1 MTQSE
6 ADAWKAEFEAL
17 DREGAFI
24 FSINRYLFAV
34 TRP

>member
-1 MTQSE
+1 MTPSE

-17 DREGAFI
+17 DRESAFF
-24 FSINRYLFAV
+24 FSINRYLFTV